1 VGYATAPSPT
11 GPWTKYA
18 YNPVLA
24 SNAYIHGAGHHAVTK
39 SPDGKEMFIVYHT
52 HLDTDTVGPRKLAI
66 DRLRF
71 APNPDGGPDIMEV
84 YGPTLTPQPMPS
96 GARKR

>member
-18 YNPVLA
+18 WNPILA
-24 SNAYIHGAGHHAVTK
+24 SNAYVHGAGHHSVTH
-39 SPDGKEMFIVYHT
+39 SPDGREMFIAYHT
-52 HLDTDTVGPRKLAI
+52 HLDLMHVGPRKLAI

-71 APNPDGGPDIMEV
+71 APNPDGGPDILEV

-96 GARKR
+96 GAPKR